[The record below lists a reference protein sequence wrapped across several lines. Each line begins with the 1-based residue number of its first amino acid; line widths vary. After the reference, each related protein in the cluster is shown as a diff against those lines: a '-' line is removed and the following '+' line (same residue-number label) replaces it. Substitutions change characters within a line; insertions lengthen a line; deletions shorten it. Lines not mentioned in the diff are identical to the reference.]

1 MDKRTERTVLKI
13 ALGFLV
19 VLILGIGNLLV
30 MAVVNDKDNVAA
42 SENEK
47 DETEDEEEDVAI
59 TGNELEQASAAAL
72 KYIGEG
78 RVTDSEVGD
87 EEGYYEIEI
96 TLDNGQEVDVHLD
109 ENFNVL
115 SHESDSG
122 NEEDD

>member
-1 MDKRTERTVLKI
+1 MDKRTERTILKV

-19 VLILGIGNLLV
+19 VLILGLGNLLV
-30 MAVVNDKDNVAA
+30 MAVLNNGNSAA
-42 SENEK
+42 A
-47 DETEDEEEDVAI
+47 EEEDETGIEEEDIAI
-59 TGNELEQASAAAL
+59 TGNALEQASAAAL
-72 KYIGEG
+72 NYIGEG
-78 RVTDSEVGD
+78 KVTDSEVGD

-115 SHESDSG
+115 GHELEG

>member
-1 MDKRTERTVLKI
+1 MDKRTERTILKV

-19 VLILGIGNLLV
+19 VLILGIGSLLV
-30 MAVVNDKDNVAA
+30 TAVINNGNNAA
-42 SENEK
+42 
-47 DETEDEEEDVAI
+47 TEEEDESDVEETDVPI
-59 TGNELEQASAAAL
+59 TGNALKLASAAAL
-72 KYIGEG
+72 NYIGEG
-78 RVTDSEVGD
+78 KVTDSEVGD

-115 SHESDSG
+115 GYESEG

>member
-1 MDKRTERTVLKI
+1 MDKRTERTILKV

-19 VLILGIGNLLV
+19 VLILGLGNLLV
-30 MAVVNDKDNVAA
+30 MAVLNNGNSAA
-42 SENEK
+42 A
-47 DETEDEEEDVAI
+47 EEEDETGIEEEDIAI
-59 TGNELEQASAAAL
+59 TGNALEQASAAAL
-72 KYIGEG
+72 NYIGEG
-78 RVTDSEVGD
+78 KVTDSEVGD

-122 NEEDD
+122 NEED

>member
-1 MDKRTERTVLKI
+1 MDKKTERTILKV

-19 VLILGIGNLLV
+19 VLILGLSNILV
-30 MAVVNDKDNVAA
+30 MAVINNNNSA
-42 SENEK
+42 EEE
-47 DETEDEEEDVAI
+47 DETGYEEEDVAI
-59 TGNELEQASAAAL
+59 TGNALEQASAAAL
-72 KYIGEG
+72 SYIGEG
-78 RVTDSEVGD
+78 QVTDSEVGD